1 MGLKDLKER
10 PLFIWLEHFL
20 RQHLRGLKIVSIK
33 LTQDKELSID
43 RCFNLFPDLKRKF
56 WELKNALGSK
66 YLMHYLTFKRTIHFM
81 LILDHR
87 TMKLK
92 CPMSIWLVHCCTY
105 LDRALLEERYQPY
118 PAVPKA
124 VTFLFMKSPYICGK
138 YKINSVPEVFWT
150 FKYELTFLK
159 TMVFFKPIPKPLKVF
174 SWRFWS
180 TKTLE

>member
-1 MGLKDLKER
+1 MARRVGAFASCNYMLGRVPGHQQPNWTTWVDMGLKDLKER

-105 LDRALLEERYQPY
+105 LDRALLEERYQP
-118 PAVPKA
+118 
-124 VTFLFMKSPYICGK
+124 
-138 YKINSVPEVFWT
+138 
-150 FKYELTFLK
+150 
-159 TMVFFKPIPKPLKVF
+159 
-174 SWRFWS
+174 
-180 TKTLE
+180 